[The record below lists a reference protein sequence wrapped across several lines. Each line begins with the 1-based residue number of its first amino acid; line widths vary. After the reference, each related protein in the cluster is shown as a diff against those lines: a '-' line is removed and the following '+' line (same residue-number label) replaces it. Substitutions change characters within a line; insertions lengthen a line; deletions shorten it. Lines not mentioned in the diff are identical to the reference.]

1 MSLRDRLIRALHPT
15 LHVTG
20 GNEVALLTNGHTY
33 FPALTAAIR
42 EARETI
48 RIETYLYAD
57 DALGDLITTE
67 LCHAASRGVDVR
79 LVVDGFGAMN
89 IDRRHLST
97 LNEAGVHVRIF
108 RPEAGWL
115 RHLLRLKT
123 TRLRR
128 MHRKIAVF
136 DGQLAFVGGINII
149 GDETGNFSP
158 IRLDFVVRIS
168 GPLVT
173 EIVYA
178 VDHQWMT
185 LERLVR
191 RFVTRTH
198 QLSGRTP
205 IHAEPAGDYR
215 AAFLLRD
222 NLLHRTRIQ
231 RAYARAISHA
241 NHEIILAMAYFIPS
255 RQILGALLEAAKRGV
270 HIRLLLQGRVEYAL
284 QHYASQAIYIRLLR
298 AGIRIFE
305 YQPGFMHAKAGV
317 IDGRWATIGSANL
330 DPFSLLVAREANVIV
345 HDSRFCNEL
354 RLQILGIMS
363 QESKEI
369 VASEWQA
376 RPWFKHALRR
386 MAASVLF
393 RLLSLTRYASNY

>member
-15 LHVTG
+15 LHVTS
-20 GNEVALLTNGHTY
+20 GNDVALLTNGHTY
-33 FPALTAAIR
+33 FPALIKAIR

-57 DALGDLITTE
+57 DALGSLITTE
-67 LCHAASRGVDVR
+67 LCNAATRGVDVR
-79 LVVDGFGAMN
+79 LIVDGFGAMN
-89 IDRRHLST
+89 IYQRHLSK
-97 LNEAGVHVRIF
+97 LNKAGVHVRIF
-108 RPEAGWL
+108 RPEVQWI
-115 RHLLRLKT
+115 RHLLRLKS

-128 MHRKIAVF
+128 MHRKIAVI
-136 DGQLAFVGGINII
+136 DGRLAFVGGINII
-149 GDETGNFSP
+149 GDETGNVSP
-158 IRLDFVVRIS
+158 VRLDFVVRVS
-168 GPLVT
+168 GPLVS
-173 EIVYA
+173 EIVHA
-178 VDHQWMT
+178 VDHQWLT

-191 RFVTRTH
+191 RFLVRAH
-198 QLSGRTP
+198 QLSNRTP
-205 IHAEPAGDYR
+205 IHAEPTGDYR

-241 NHEIILAMAYFIPS
+241 RHEVILAMAYFIPS
-255 RQILGALLEAAKRGV
+255 RQILEALLDASKRGV

-284 QHYASQAIYIRLLR
+284 QHYASQALYTRLLR
-298 AGIRIFE
+298 AGIRIYE

-330 DPFSLLVAREANVIV
+330 DPFSLLVAREANIIV

-354 RLQILGIMS
+354 RQKLFAIMS
-363 QESKEI
+363 HESQE
-369 VASEWQA
+369 VLADEWQSG
-376 RPWFKHALRR
+376 PWFKHALRR
-386 MAASVLF
+386 VASALLF